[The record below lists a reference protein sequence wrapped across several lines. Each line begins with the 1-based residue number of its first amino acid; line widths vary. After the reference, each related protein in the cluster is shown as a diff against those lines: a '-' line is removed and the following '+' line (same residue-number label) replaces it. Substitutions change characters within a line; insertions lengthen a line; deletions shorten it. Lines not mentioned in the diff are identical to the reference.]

1 MATVEELLEFLPG
14 TDCGQCGV
22 TCREFAEFLVK
33 RELNPGDCPVLH
45 EPDFAGFIEA
55 LEELLGPAA
64 AAPGMSIDPEKCTGC
79 GICVTM
85 CEYHL
90 GNCAEARLGRGP
102 RRFRGLQG
110 GERPGGGAPP
120 GAVHPADSGRGKVQ
134 QMRGPLPHRGYNV
147 NMKSSTW

>member
-1 MATVEELLEFLPG
+1 VVALEELLEFLPG

-22 TCREFAEFLVK
+22 TCREFAAFLIK
-33 RELNPGDCPVLH
+33 RELTPGDCPVLH

-55 LEELLGPAA
+55 LQELLGPALA
-64 AAPGMSIDPEKCTGC
+64 AAPGMSIDPEKCNGC

-102 RRFRGLQG
+102 R
-110 GERPGGGAPP
+110 PGDLVVFKVVNGQVVVLHQELCARLIQAAEKCNKCGDHCPTGAIT
-120 GAVHPADSGRGKVQ
+120 
-134 QMRGPLPHRGYNV
+134 L
-147 NMKSSTW
+147 T

>member
-1 MATVEELLEFLPG
+1 MTSLVENLLEFLPG
-14 TDCGQCGV
+14 TDCGQCGGS
-22 TCREFAEFLVK
+22 CREFAEFLAK
-33 RELNPGDCPVLH
+33 RELSPGDCPVLH

-102 RRFRGLQG
+102 R
-110 GERPGGGAPP
+110 PGDAVVFKVVNGQVVVLHQELCTRLIQAAEKCNKCGDHCPTGAIT
-120 GAVHPADSGRGKVQ
+120 
-134 QMRGPLPHRGYNV
+134 L
-147 NMKSSTW
+147 T

>member
-14 TDCGQCGV
+14 TDCGRCGGS
-22 TCREFAEFLVK
+22 CREFAEFLLK
-33 RELNPGDCPVLH
+33 GELAPGDCPVLH

-55 LEELLGPAA
+55 LQELLGPVAA
-64 AAPGMSIDPEKCTGC
+64 ALGMSIDPEKCNGC

-102 RRFRGLQG
+102 R
-110 GERPGGGAPP
+110 PGDLVVFKVVNGQVAVLHQELCTRLIQAAEKCNKCGDHCPTGAIT
-120 GAVHPADSGRGKVQ
+120 
-134 QMRGPLPHRGYNV
+134 L
-147 NMKSSTW
+147 T

>member
-1 MATVEELLEFLPG
+1 VAALEEILEFLPG

-22 TCREFAEFLVK
+22 SCREFAEFLLK
-33 RELNPGDCPVLH
+33 GELTPGDCPVLQ

-55 LEELLGPAA
+55 LQELLGPVTV
-64 AAPGMSIDPEKCTGC
+64 APGMSIDLEKCNGC

-102 RRFRGLQG
+102 R
-110 GERPGGGAPP
+110 PGDQVVFKVVNGQVVVLHQELCTRLVQAAEKCNKCGDHCPTGAIT
-120 GAVHPADSGRGKVQ
+120 
-134 QMRGPLPHRGYNV
+134 L
-147 NMKSSTW
+147 T

>member
-14 TDCGQCGV
+14 TDCGQCGL
-22 TCREFAEFLVK
+22 TCREFAEHLGK
-33 RELNPGDCPVLH
+33 RELAPGDCPVLH

-55 LEELLGPAA
+55 LEELLGPVPAA
-64 AAPGMSIDPEKCTGC
+64 ALGMSVDAEKCTGC

-102 RRFRGLQG
+102 R
-110 GERPGGGAPP
+110 PGDKLVFKVVNGQVAVLRQDLCTRLIQAAEKCAKCADHCPTGAIT
-120 GAVHPADSGRGKVQ
+120 
-134 QMRGPLPHRGYNV
+134 L
-147 NMKSSTW
+147 T